1 MLNPLMHFN
10 FPVMFNHRH
19 RYSFIL
25 LISICTYI
33 STVLCDVYHHF
44 NINIEWFY
52 ALGTI
57 LAITWGSWEANRILE
72 SYFRKLF
79 SVQKNKVRVLAL
91 FLFSGS
97 FLTTLVTFTVVLI
110 VSMILHNYTFR
121 ETLIPLKLNLIYAWL
136 VNLLFHLL
144 NAVYLYI
151 NEYKTKWRE
160 AEELKRMS
168 AQAELQ
174 IVKNQINP
182 HFLFNNL
189 NVLSTLI
196 MQNNAEANHFIE
208 AFSKVYRYIL
218 NNHEKELVE
227 LKTELHFLEPYIF
240 LLKTRFTEG
249 LNIKLDIPENYGRL
263 QIIPAALQMLIENA
277 IKHNVVSRNK
287 PLYIDVHV
295 NGNNTIVISNN
306 VQAKQN
312 VENST
317 GIGLQNIIKRYEAV
331 SNFDVAITNDSKSF
345 TVSLPLINTN

>member
-1 MLNPLMHFN
+1 
-10 FPVMFNHRH
+10 MFNHKN

-25 LISICTYI
+25 LLSVCTYI
-33 STVLCDVYHHF
+33 STVLCEVYHYF
-44 NINIEWFY
+44 NISIEWYY

-57 LAITWGSWEANRILE
+57 VFITWGSWEANRMLE
-72 SYFRKLF
+72 RFFYRRF
-79 SVQKNKVRVLAL
+79 SVQKNKIRILAF

-97 FLTTLVTFTVVLI
+97 FLTTIITFSTVLT
-110 VSMILHNYTFR
+110 VSMLFHNYTFSK
-121 ETLIPLKLNLIYAWL
+121 TLVPLKLNMIYAWL

-151 NEYKTKWRE
+151 KEYKTKWME

-189 NVLSTLI
+189 NVLSTLV

-218 NNHEKELVE
+218 HNHEKELVE
-227 LKTELHFLEPYIF
+227 LKTELHFLNPYIF
-240 LLKTRFTEG
+240 LLKTRFADG
-249 LNIKLDIPENYGRL
+249 LKITLDIPENCGHYKM
-263 QIIPAALQMLIENA
+263 IPAALQMLIENA

-287 PLYIDVHV
+287 PLHIRVIINED
-295 NGNNTIVISNN
+295 NTLVVSNN
-306 VQAKQN
+306 LQAKQTT
-312 VENST
+312 ERST
-317 GIGLQNIIKRYEAV
+317 GIGLQNIIKRYHVV
-331 SNFDVAITNDSKSF
+331 SNHDVMISNDSNNF
-345 TVSLPLINTN
+345 TVTLPLINVN